1 MSSGVPHQEFNPR
14 AQQVIHDHSKWV
26 NEWAGT
32 FKPEPHVFG
41 DLLGLVPS
49 GSYSTEGD
57 FATRQQAVD
66 LADLSSSQFC
76 RTHGGYCSV
85 LKPVDFDC
93 SGLPCEENSRANHK
107 RKFMQGRFGD
117 LYLVW
122 GKYHRCMR
130 TPLLILEN
138 TPEPCKGVSICL
150 SVCLFHGSYFI
161 YIVWIS
167 YFVFVFL
174 GLEMILDLKTY
185 LVQYFAPWNWP
196 PGLNKKFGLRTS
208 KFAKY
213 LLFSDRS
220 MRWFSSLS
228 ILSMPVMQALHGPG
242 PTFCTTTNSGWST
255 STMSVSCTTK
265 SPLRFRN
272 LWRPSPRI
280 TWFPPQ
286 NVGR

>member
-93 SGLPCEENSRANHK
+93 SGLPCEEIAVQTTSANSCRGGLA
-107 RKFMQGRFGD
+107 
-117 LYLVW
+117 
-122 GKYHRCMR
+122 
-130 TPLLILEN
+130 
-138 TPEPCKGVSICL
+138 
-150 SVCLFHGSYFI
+150 
-161 YIVWIS
+161 IS
-167 YFVFVFL
+167 
-174 GLEMILDLKTY
+174 
-185 LVQYFAPWNWP
+185 
-196 PGLNKKFGLRTS
+196 
-208 KFAKY
+208 
-213 LLFSDRS
+213 
-220 MRWFSSLS
+220 
-228 ILSMPVMQALHGPG
+228 
-242 PTFCTTTNSGWST
+242 
-255 STMSVSCTTK
+255 
-265 SPLRFRN
+265 
-272 LWRPSPRI
+272 
-280 TWFPPQ
+280 TWFGVNTTDACVPHC
-286 NVGR
+286 

>member
-122 GKYHRCMR
+122 AKYHRCMR

-161 YIVWIS
+161 YIV
-167 YFVFVFL
+167 
-174 GLEMILDLKTY
+174 
-185 LVQYFAPWNWP
+185 
-196 PGLNKKFGLRTS
+196 
-208 KFAKY
+208 
-213 LLFSDRS
+213 
-220 MRWFSSLS
+220 
-228 ILSMPVMQALHGPG
+228 
-242 PTFCTTTNSGWST
+242 
-255 STMSVSCTTK
+255 
-265 SPLRFRN
+265 
-272 LWRPSPRI
+272 
-280 TWFPPQ
+280 
-286 NVGR
+286 